1 MDLQFVSNILK
12 MFEVNLCIYNYI
24 DMSCRLFCSSPHVFC
39 WYLMLEQY
47 SGWSGR
53 AFAQTESMLTSGSER
68 KLQKKLKFA
77 KDQLRHFS
85 QYGLRTL
92 VCGCRELSDSEARYF
107 MKEHQ
112 IAKTSLFNREENV
125 AQVVDELERGFCLLG
140 ITAVEDKIQL
150 GVPETVKMLLDGGIR
165 VWMLTGDSVE
175 TAVNIAGVCRL
186 VPQSCKVF
194 YVTCEDDHGDQ
205 KEELAGKLR
214 KILDSIMECET
225 ENATK
230 ALSFSLVVNGMAL
243 YSILDEAAASLKRLF
258 AAVACNSCSVIACR
272 LAPAQKAALVE
283 LLQKE
288 VPGCPLTLAV
298 GDGGND
304 VSMIQ
309 KAHVGVGI
317 YGAEGREAVNA
328 SDFAI
333 GQFRFLRS
341 LLFLHGRSNI
351 RRIGMVIGYSFYKN
365 FLLVICMACYAPWN
379 GFSGTTLYDSYLI
392 MMYNMVFTS
401 LPIFIVGSLDV
412 DVYAPAAFAL
422 PKLYLFGANHVYF
435 NYRTLLAW
443 LARGV
448 LHALVNFFAA
458 VFLLGGLGGHA
469 AHFPDYLSLGTWS
482 YWSCVLVANSTLL
495 LHARVWMDWQ
505 VFISFI
511 SVMLFPPI
519 LFIYSSPSAANLFNP
534 SFHDVAANLFQS
546 LPGWLC
552 LGLVIALSVLV
563 ELAMDAWRRVKQ
575 PSMITSVQQLQ
586 CKKSGFK
593 DSKARLDAKRP
604 TAKIAS
610 PQFFG
615 DPDPDISYKPAGS
628 TSNLSTGLGRL
639 ASPFSPVT
647 PVSMSGLGNAMG
659 TRTPL
664 DTQQKL
670 GRLHQL
676 YPATLANSIPF
687 HYQQG
692 CYDVVD
698 YRSEALELK
707 QCQGW
712 HPPVKLPGLRLL
724 WEASL
729 WLGEGGGSQRHA
741 SMAKLKNLSYRHLGM
756 MARWHARLSLWQWS
770 QVILMFDDLDKEAPI
785 EAAKCQGSDDVA
797 TKLSRKAG
805 MQRELMHLDQLEE
818 QRSDES
824 HEDELSQM
832 QSRQQDSGGV
842 RLYTTEFEYNL
853 FTLQFRSKI
862 HEEAF
867 CGYFDEIIKNHFF
880 VSMRLMTLVVVVGFQ
895 IVKLV
900 AIIATPVRLVEGQ
913 DRNEGHEQK
922 ANEILQSVLVIFGSI
937 LAYHLV
943 LLPLRLKA
951 FTAIHSYIALAAC
964 VLIVVKHL
972 YENFTGV
979 HGEVSD
985 AILPLFLGAGVR
997 MRFPFMIFVLCVHM
1011 LVLATYNTFLLN
1023 EEACK
1028 VGSGDAEISVC
1039 DTNFILRGE
1048 YSVIQFSVVFIV
1060 ASYSYIS
1067 ERFARCNFA
1076 WGEKISSARSS
1087 DRDILKG
1094 MYPEDVVDAVRTS
1107 FRNNQGEK
1115 LDNSVSS
1122 TETIFQDRG
1131 IVTVVFID
1139 IYDFGRVVAGLHPSD
1154 LVMMLDRV
1162 FAHMDKVCQ
1171 ETKSTSAYK
1180 RKVSTHTMIDTEL

>member
-1 MDLQFVSNILK
+1 MLSKAGIFMMLLQ
-12 MFEVNLCIYNYI
+12 
-24 DMSCRLFCSSPHVFC
+24 
-39 WYLMLEQY
+39 QY
-47 SGWSGR
+47 SGWTGR
-53 AFAQTESMLTSGSER
+53 AFAQTESMLTSGSDR
-68 KLQKKLKFA
+68 KLQKKLKVA

-85 QYGLRTL
+85 QFGLRTL

-107 MKEHQ
+107 MKEHKV
-112 IAKTSLFNREENV
+112 AKTSLFNREENV
-125 AQVVDELERGFCLLG
+125 AQVVDELERGFSLLG

-194 YVTCEDDHGDQ
+194 YVTCEDDHGDRDQ
-205 KEELAGKLR
+205 KEELAELTGKLR
-214 KILDSIMECET
+214 KILDSIMET
-225 ENATK
+225 EADNPK

-243 YSILDEAAASLKRLF
+243 YSILDESAGASSLKRLF
-258 AAVACNSCSVIACR
+258 ATVACNSCSVIACR

-288 VPGCPLTLAV
+288 VPGSPLTLAV

-379 GFSGTTLYDSYLI
+379 GLSGTTLYDSYLI
-392 MMYNMVFTS
+392 MMYNMIFTS
-401 LPIFIVGSLDV
+401 LPIFIVGSLDL

-435 NYRTLLAW
+435 NYRTLVAW

-505 VFISFI
+505 ILIVLI

-575 PSMITSVQQLQ
+575 PDMITLVQQLQ
-586 CKKSGFK
+586 GKTGRFK
-593 DSKARLDAKRP
+593 DSKARRDTERP
-604 TAKIAS
+604 TART
-610 PQFFG
+610 PQLG
-615 DPDPDISYKPAGS
+615 DPDDISYRPAGS
-628 TSNLSTGLGRL
+628 TSNLSAGLGRL
-639 ASPFSPVT
+639 VSNVSPFPVS
-647 PVSMSGLGNAMG
+647 PVSMSGLGSGLGAAMG
-659 TRTPL
+659 TRTAL

-687 HYQQG
+687 HYQQDS
-692 CYDVVD
+692 YEVVD
-698 YRSEALELK
+698 YRAEAIELK

-712 HPPVKLPGLRLL
+712 HPPVKRPGLRLL
-724 WEASL
+724 LEASL
-729 WLGEGGGSQRHA
+729 WLGEGGGPQTHA
-741 SMAKLKNLSYRHLGM
+741 SIASAKLKTLSFRHLGM
-756 MARWHARLSLWQWS
+756 MARWRARLSLWQWC

-797 TKLSRKAG
+797 SKLSRKAG
-805 MQRELMHLDQLEE
+805 MQRELMHVDQLEE

-824 HEDELSQM
+824 HEDEERV

-867 CGYFDEIIKNHFF
+867 CGYWDEIIKNHFF
-880 VSMRLMTLVVVVGFQ
+880 VSVRLMTWVVVVGFQ
-895 IVKLV
+895 IAKLV

-913 DRNEGHEQK
+913 DRDEGQEEK
-922 ANEILQSVLVIFGSI
+922 VNEILQSVLLIVGAI
-937 LAYHLV
+937 LAYKLL

-951 FTAIHSYIALAAC
+951 FTAIHAYIATAAC
-964 VLIVVKHL
+964 ALIVVKHL
-972 YENFTGV
+972 YEYYTGV

-997 MRFPFMIFVLCVHM
+997 MRFPVIIFVLCVHM
-1011 LVLATYNTFLLN
+1011 LVLITYNTFLLN
-1023 EEACK
+1023 EEACT

-1039 DTNFILRGE
+1039 DTHFILRGE
-1048 YSVIQFSVVFIV
+1048 YSVIQFGVVLIV
-1060 ASYSYIS
+1060 ASSSYIS

-1171 ETKSTSAYK
+1171 ETNDHTKRGTS
-1180 RKVSTHTMIDTEL
+1180 VSAHTC